1 MYLQKSMNTSEK
13 KNNENNVRMKTS
25 KKWMNTI
32 QKLKKNIEK
41 SIDNLPNTPFLFSY
55 WGRKENV
62 RKMMKNH
69 GKVME
74 NEENVKEVKENEWN
88 TKEK

>member
-1 MYLQKSMNTSEK
+1 MKTW
-13 KNNENNVRMKTS
+13 NNEWKPVK
-25 KKWMNTI
+25 MNEHHT
-32 QKLKKNIEK
+32 KIEEK
-41 SIDNLPNTPFLFSY
+41 HRKIHWQSPNTPFLFSY

-62 RKMMKNH
+62 RKMMKNQ

-74 NEENVKEVKENEWN
+74 NEENVKEVKENEWK

>member
-1 MYLQKSMNTSEK
+1 
-13 KNNENNVRMKTS
+13 MKTS

-55 WGRKENV
+55 WGRKEMWG
-62 RKMMKNH
+62 KMMKNQ

-74 NEENVKEVKENEWN
+74 NEENVKEVKENKWK